1 MQWKRTLTV
10 VGCHVGGE
18 ANDVVTGGLG
28 EIRGATVF
36 EKRLYFE
43 QHYDQLRRSLLFE
56 PRGGPSRCVNFV
68 VPASD
73 PRAQLGYII
82 AEATE
87 YPAMWGGKPRV
98 PAPRV

>member
-43 QHYDQLRRSLLFE
+43 QHYDQLT
-56 PRGGPSRCVNFV
+56 VTAV
-68 VPASD
+68 
-73 PRAQLGYII
+73 
-82 AEATE
+82 
-87 YPAMWGGKPRV
+87 
-98 PAPRV
+98 